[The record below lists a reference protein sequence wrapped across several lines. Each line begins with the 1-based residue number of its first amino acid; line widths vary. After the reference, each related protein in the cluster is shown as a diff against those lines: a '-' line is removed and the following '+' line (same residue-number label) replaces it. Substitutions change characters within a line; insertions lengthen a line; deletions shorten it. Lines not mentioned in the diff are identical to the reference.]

1 METKPTETFGCC
13 FCVPP
18 SQRYGDEECFP
29 KRKVVKED
37 VTYTPE
43 ATTTYTLS
51 CGHTI
56 I

>member
-1 METKPTETFGCC
+1 M
-13 FCVPP
+13 
-18 SQRYGDEECFP
+18 QEEHCYMCAPLHLRFDDSNKHRAWP
-29 KRKVVKED
+29 LREVVKEG